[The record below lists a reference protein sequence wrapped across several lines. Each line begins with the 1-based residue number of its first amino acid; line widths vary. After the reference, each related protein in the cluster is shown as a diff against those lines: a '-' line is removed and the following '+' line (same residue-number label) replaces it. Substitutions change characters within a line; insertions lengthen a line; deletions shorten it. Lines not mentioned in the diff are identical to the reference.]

1 MGEMAVTA
9 RKKER
14 APALPGTA
22 RAPGGGTL
30 RRDDAVARIRK
41 LIRSL
46 KLKPGDRLPGE
57 RQLAAEFSLSRG
69 TVREALQFLAALNL
83 VEIRHGGG
91 CFVRAVSGESK
102 ELSAS
107 WIEWVAQ
114 HRGFVLETLEVRLGC
129 ETFAAR
135 LAARRAG
142 PTELAKLMEALRA
155 MKTATESGD
164 VPAFVQS
171 DLDFHAA
178 LLQAAGNKTLTEL
191 VGALGRELIPERAAT
206 LNISGRAPRSF
217 AEHRAIYEAV
227 RQNDPQA
234 AALAMHRH
242 LESVRHDIFVH
253 LLGDANPVTQFPVLE
268 EPSPLERSS
277 VDADRQS

>member
-1 MGEMAVTA
+1 MMAVTA
-9 RKKER
+9 PKKER
-14 APALPGTA
+14 ASASRGNA
-22 RAPGGGTL
+22 RPSDSGAL
-30 RRDDAVARIRK
+30 RRDNAVTRIRK
-41 LIRSL
+41 LIAGL
-46 KLKPGDRLPGE
+46 NLKPGDRLPGE
-57 RQLAAEFSLSRG
+57 RQLAAKFNLSRG

-91 CFVRAVSGESK
+91 CFVRSVSGESK
-102 ELSAS
+102 ELRAS
-107 WIEWVAQ
+107 WIDWVAQ

-142 PTELAKLMEALRA
+142 PAELAKLLEALRA
-155 MKTATESGD
+155 MKIATETGD

-191 VGALGRELIPERAAT
+191 VGALGKELIPERAAT

-217 AEHRAIYEAV
+217 GEHRAIYDAV

-253 LLGDANPVTQFPVLE
+253 LLGDANPVTQFPILD
-268 EPSPLERSS
+268 EPVAREKVSP
-277 VDADRQS
+277 DAEQQP